1 MTRRKKTVLKKSRK
15 KKVKKLSIQTQ
26 LKKGLGG
33 LLVLVVL
40 VVVAGV
46 LVQHFIRRQ
55 TTIRP
60 TYPTVTTTA
69 RASVPPKPVLP
80 KSVLPKPVLQKPR
93 YEVYPHPKVI
103 DKPVAAPV
111 LQPLPGRLP
120 KVAII
125 IDDIGYDRGMAKKF
139 LSLDAVLTFSIL
151 PYSPFQK
158 SILKAT
164 RSKGW
169 ETMLH
174 LPMEPDEYP
183 KVNPGPGALLT
194 SMTPDQLISQLNLDI
209 SAVPGVTGVNNHMG
223 SRMTAASAQM
233 NQIFSILKKKGLFFI
248 DSRTCSQTQC
258 RPSAR
263 LLHLPFAQRDIFID
277 HLQTPDFIR
286 GQLKKLIRTA
296 ERNGQA
302 IGIAHPHMETYKIL
316 HEMLPELQKK
326 IRLVPASTLVRVVG

>member
-1 MTRRKKTVLKKSRK
+1 VAQRKKPALKKSRK
-15 KKVKKLSIQTQ
+15 KKNKKTGIRAQ

-33 LLVLVVL
+33 LLVLIVL

-46 LVQHFIRRQ
+46 MVHHFIKRQ
-55 TTIRP
+55 P
-60 TYPTVTTTA
+60 PVSPVYPTAPA
-69 RASVPPKPVLP
+69 RAAVP
-80 KSVLPKPVLQKPR
+80 PKPVLQKPR

-103 DKPVAAPV
+103 DRPVAAPV
-111 LQPLPGRLP
+111 VRPQSDKLP

-139 LSLDAVLTFSIL
+139 LSLDAVFTFSIL
-151 PYSPFQK
+151 PYSPFQEN
-158 SILKAT
+158 ILKAVH
-164 RSKGW
+164 SKGW

-174 LPMEPDEYP
+174 LPMEPNEYP

-209 SAVPGVTGVNNHMG
+209 AAVPGVIGVNNHMG
-223 SRMTAASAQM
+223 SRMTTVSTQM
-233 NQIFSILKKKGLFFI
+233 NQVFSILKKKGLFFI
-248 DSRTCSQTQC
+248 DSRTCRQTLC

-263 LLHLPFAQRDIFID
+263 LLQLPFAERDIFID

-296 ERNGQA
+296 QKNGQA

-316 HEMLPELQKK
+316 REMLPELQKK
-326 IRLVPASTLVRVVG
+326 VRLVPASTLVHLVG